1 MNKFADPSKPVP
13 KHLIKSAG
21 GGRPQ
26 RPPSGRIK
34 IQCDPD
40 GINYKNKK
48 KEGTHN
54 NFFQSNSSMNLD
66 QPKSSADAAQINQI
80 FLSRSFKDGDA
91 SLRKDSTGSQSLSN
105 LLPSQLEKKQMSI
118 IEGQKRKL

>member
-1 MNKFADPSKPVP
+1 MNNLGDQAHKSVP

-48 KEGTHN
+48 KEATQN

-66 QPKSSADAAQINQI
+66 QPKSSADAAHVNLK
-80 FLSRSFKDGDA
+80 FLSHSFKECDA
-91 SLRKDSTGSQSLSN
+91 SLRKDSSGS
-105 LLPSQLEKKQMSI
+105 
-118 IEGQKRKL
+118 